1 MFQHLVIFYSSSFM
15 FYKGWTEEDSQWMTQ
30 INRLQKLIDRLEK
43 KVCISVLL
51 VVRSLSVKIYDA
63 ILKPQM
69 LVNVPVIIFPITNA

>member
-69 LVNVPVIIFPITNA
+69 LVNVPVIIFPINNA

>member
-1 MFQHLVIFYSSSFM
+1 M

-69 LVNVPVIIFPITNA
+69 LVNVPVIIFPINNA